1 MAAKH
6 APSIGSNMVTLAVIS
21 TTSVMPVSGARTT
34 PAKKAAIP
42 TTANPCGAMSSS
54 GNAPRQRGEAQPE
67 LRADDQQG
75 REQAARRA
83 RGIGHRA

>member
-6 APSIGSNMVTLAVIS
+6 APSIGSSMVTLAVIS
-21 TTSVMPVSGARTT
+21 TTRVMPVSGARTT

-54 GNAPRQRGEAQPE
+54 GNAP
-67 LRADDQQG
+67 
-75 REQAARRA
+75 
-83 RGIGHRA
+83 